1 MTTIERELI
10 DVEIDPQT
18 VASKRPSTR
27 TVCILAAGVAL
38 AISVGAHGPAPW
50 PALRAVIALA
60 ASAAVLESVR
70 RGGRIG
76 SCAMVVLG
84 LAAAVVGAG
93 TGPAYVVE
101 TGLSV
106 SSIAG
111 IAALLSGLTLAG
123 AGTVAL
129 TRRAR
134 GWRRLL
140 VVPIVPAVLMLLAL
154 PLFVAVLV
162 TNAPPFKLGDA
173 LPSDIGLAYEDVEV
187 RTTDGVRLLGW
198 YVPSSNGAA
207 VVLRAGAGSDRTDVL
222 DHAAVLARGGYGV
235 LLLEARG
242 HGGSGGN
249 ANRWGWYGDRDI
261 SAGVTFLQSRHD
273 VVDDRIGVVGISMG
287 GEEAIGA
294 AGSDE
299 RIRAV
304 VAEGTTGRGIA
315 TEGAPSNK
323 ATGWIGR
330 TMAWIGEQATA
341 LMTSAPIPTK
351 LRDAAEASAP
361 RPMLIIIAG
370 DVAEE
375 RDAGAHFQAAAP
387 NSVDLWIVPDTGHTN
402 GIKTHP
408 DEWADRVLQFLDR
421 SL

>member
-1 MTTIERELI
+1 MITIEREAI
-10 DVEIDPQT
+10 EVDSQT
-18 VASKRPSTR
+18 VAARRPSVI
-27 TVCILAAGVAL
+27 TVGILTVGVAL
-38 AISVGAHGPAPW
+38 AATIGVHGAAPW
-50 PALRAVIALA
+50 PGLRAVIALTA
-60 ASAAVLESVR
+60 TAAVVKLAR
-70 RGGRIG
+70 RGGRISSG
-76 SCAMVVLG
+76 ATVALG
-84 LAAAVVGAG
+84 LAGVIVGAG
-93 TGPAYVVE
+93 MGPAYLVE

-106 SSIAG
+106 TSIAG
-111 IAALLSGLTLAG
+111 IAALLSGLAVAG

-129 TRRAR
+129 TRRAH

-140 VVPIVPAVLMLLAL
+140 VVPIVPAVVVLLVM

-162 TNAPPFKLGDA
+162 ANAPPFALGDA
-173 LPSDIGLAYEDVEV
+173 RPSDLGLAYEDVEM

-249 ANRWGWYGDRDI
+249 PNRWGWYGDRDI
-261 SAGVTFLQSRHD
+261 NAGVTFLQSRDD
-273 VVDDRIGVVGISMG
+273 VVDDRIGVVGMSMG

-294 AGSDE
+294 AGSDK

-304 VAEGTTGRGIA
+304 VAEGASGRGIA
-315 TEGAPSNK
+315 TEGAPSSK
-323 ATGWIGR
+323 ATGWIGH

-341 LMTSAPIPTK
+341 LMSSAPVPTK
-351 LRDAAEASAP
+351 MRDAVEASAP

-375 RDAGAHFQAAAP
+375 RDAGAHLQAAAP
-387 NSVDLWIVPDTGHTN
+387 DSVDLWIVPDTGHTN

-408 DEWADRVLQFLDR
+408 DEWAERVLQFLDR

>member
-1 MTTIERELI
+1 MITIEREAI
-10 DVEIDPQT
+10 EVDTQT
-18 VASKRPSTR
+18 VAARRPSVI
-27 TVCILAAGVAL
+27 TVGILTVGVAL
-38 AISVGAHGPAPW
+38 AATIGVHGAAPW
-50 PALRAVIALA
+50 PGLRAVIALTA
-60 ASAAVLESVR
+60 TAAVVKLAR
-70 RGGRIG
+70 RGGRISSG
-76 SCAMVVLG
+76 ATVALG
-84 LAAAVVGAG
+84 LAGVIVGAG
-93 TGPAYVVE
+93 MGPAYLVE

-106 SSIAG
+106 TSIAG
-111 IAALLSGLTLAG
+111 IAALLSGLAVAG

-129 TRRAR
+129 TRRAH

-140 VVPIVPAVLMLLAL
+140 VVPIVPAVVVLLVM

-162 TNAPPFKLGDA
+162 ANAPPFALGDA
-173 LPSDIGLAYEDVEV
+173 RPSDLGLAYEDVEM

-249 ANRWGWYGDRDI
+249 PNRWGWYGDRDI
-261 SAGVTFLQSRHD
+261 NAGVTFLQSRDD
-273 VVDDRIGVVGISMG
+273 VVDDRIGVVGMSMG

-294 AGSDE
+294 AGSDK

-304 VAEGTTGRGIA
+304 VAEGASGRGIA
-315 TEGAPSNK
+315 TEGAPSSK
-323 ATGWIGR
+323 ATGWIGH

-341 LMTSAPIPTK
+341 LMSSAPVPTK
-351 LRDAAEASAP
+351 MRDAVEASAP

-375 RDAGAHFQAAAP
+375 RDAGAHLQAAAP
-387 NSVDLWIVPDTGHTN
+387 DSVDLWIVPDTGHTN

-408 DEWADRVLQFLDR
+408 DEWAERVLQFLDR

>member
-1 MTTIERELI
+1 M
-10 DVEIDPQT
+10 
-18 VASKRPSTR
+18 
-27 TVCILAAGVAL
+27 
-38 AISVGAHGPAPW
+38 
-50 PALRAVIALA
+50 
-60 ASAAVLESVR
+60 
-70 RGGRIG
+70 
-76 SCAMVVLG
+76 
-84 LAAAVVGAG
+84 
-93 TGPAYVVE
+93 
-101 TGLSV
+101 
-106 SSIAG
+106 
-111 IAALLSGLTLAG
+111 
-123 AGTVAL
+123 
-129 TRRAR
+129 
-134 GWRRLL
+134 
-140 VVPIVPAVLMLLAL
+140 LMAL

-162 TNAPPFKLGDA
+162 TNAPPFALGDA
-173 LPSDIGLAYEDVEV
+173 RPSDLGLAYEDVEV

-207 VVLRAGAGSDRTDVL
+207 VVLRAGAGSSRTDVL
-222 DHAAVLARGGYGV
+222 DHAAVLAHGGYGV

-242 HGGSGGN
+242 HGGSSGN

-261 SAGVTFLQSRHD
+261 GAGVTFLQSRED

-315 TEGAPSNK
+315 TEGAPSNA

-330 TMAWIGEQATA
+330 TMAWVGEQATA

-351 LRDAAEASAP
+351 LHDAVEASAP

-387 NSVDLWIVPDTGHTN
+387 DSVDLWIVPDSGHTE

-408 DEWADRVLQFLDR
+408 GEWADRVLQFLDR